1 MVDGIRMLLAAVCG
15 LCWTITYVL
24 AVRSGLRDKT
34 YCIPLVALAMNICW
48 EFQFVFFRSA
58 DHMSGS
64 NSDVGGAEVVIGVIW
79 LIVDCGLLYTVFR
92 FGPGEFPFLPPRL
105 FYAGFVVVLGLAY
118 AGIEVLSREFDDG
131 DVVLT
136 SFGMNVAMSGLFLAM
151 LAARGSSRGQS
162 MGIAVFKCVGTAATC
177 AAWFLDTSEYPGPWL
192 PYCMTACF
200 VLDVAYIGALA
211 TVLRAEKEAEGGR
224 EVGERPMPR
233 DIERNA
239 SL

>member
-1 MVDGIRMLLAAVCG
+1 MVDGIRMALAAVCG
-15 LCWTITYVL
+15 LGWTIAYVL
-24 AVRSGLRDKT
+24 AVRTGLRDKT

-58 DHMSGS
+58 EHMSGS
-64 NSDVGGAEVVIGVIW
+64 NSEVGSAEVFIGVIW

-92 FGPGEFPFLPPRL
+92 FGPNEFPYLPRRV

-151 LAARGSSRGQS
+151 LAVRQSSRGQS
-162 MGIAVFKCVGTAATC
+162 MGIAVAKFVGTTSTC
-177 AAWFLDTSEYPGPWL
+177 VVWFFDTSVYPGPWL
-192 PYCMTACF
+192 PYCTVAC
-200 VLDVAYIGALA
+200 VLLDVAYIAALSA
-211 TVLRAEKEAEGGR
+211 VLRRERESGR
-224 EVGERPMPR
+224 LAGDRPELR

>member
-1 MVDGIRMLLAAVCG
+1 MGWI
-15 LCWTITYVL
+15 ITYVL
-24 AVRSGLRDKT
+24 AVRVGLRDKT

-58 DHMSGS
+58 DHMSGG
-64 NSDVGGAEVVIGVIW
+64 NSEVEGAEVLIGVIW
-79 LIVDCGLLYTVFR
+79 LIVDCGLLYTVLR
-92 FGPGEFPFLPPRL
+92 FGPKEFPYLQPRV

-118 AGIEVLSREFDDG
+118 AGIEILSREFDDG

-151 LAARGSSRGQS
+151 LAARKSSRGQS
-162 MGIAVFKCVGTAATC
+162 MGIAVWKCVGTTSTC
-177 AAWFLDTSEYPGPWL
+177 IAWFFDTSEYPGPWL
-192 PYCMTACF
+192 PFCTVAC
-200 VLDVAYIGALA
+200 VLLDVAYITALSV
-211 TVLRAEKEAEGGR
+211 VLRKER
-224 EVGERPMPR
+224 ENDRPVGDRFELR